1 MAKIISLFPCCV
13 QIKCSSHKVS
23 NDNLIKICETCINR
37 GKRHPSQIQKDVLFR
52 TVREKDYSI
61 TPPSYV
67 FHISWARC
75 QSERMILHAAGTNG
89 WSACVR
95 SCWERSGAVCRLPV
109 RKLSL
114 LAAYVTR
121 HTFGCVSHVGSHP
134 IFHTVCGMRRRQ
146 ADFLERHSG
155 SSWLH
160 IKLVDLFC
168 CIVQSFCFHGFSKV
182 MMHDIFI
189 VTNIVHLWSAMVN
202 KTEFKLFGE

>member
-1 MAKIISLFPCCV
+1 MIILLKFVKHALTEEKGTQAKSRRTFFSVQYVRRIIQSRRRRMCFISPG
-13 QIKCSSHKVS
+13 HGVS
-23 NDNLIKICETCINR
+23 QR
-37 GKRHPSQIQKDVLFR
+37 GWFFTLPGLTADRRVW
-52 TVREKDYSI
+52 E
-61 TPPSYV
+61 
-67 FHISWARC
+67 
-75 QSERMILHAAGTNG
+75 AAG
-89 WSACVR
+89 
-95 SCWERSGAVCRLPV
+95 ERSGAVCRLPV